1 MDVRVEIK
9 LNDGVPSAGRD
20 NILEALR
27 HELHEADPSATLTVA
42 PARLGGF
49 AAPDLHLLQLL
60 LHSAQNFD
68 SGSLA
73 AGTGAG
79 LGIGAGAKTI
89 GRMLKRLGAFARQL
103 AGPITLKM
111 GSTSVQLPADATP
124 KDVERLVRRLGM
136 KPPAKKPPK
145 SRRPKTKRST
155 RPRTKRSTKQT
166 ASGRARPPGDDNG
179 SI

>member
-9 LNDGVPSAGRD
+9 LNDGVSSAGRD
-20 NILEALR
+20 DILEALR
-27 HELHEADPSATLTVA
+27 QELHEADPSATLTFA

-49 AAPDLHLLQLL
+49 AAPDPHLLQLL
-60 LHSAQNFD
+60 LHSVQNFD

-89 GRMLKRLGAFARQL
+89 GRVLKRLATFAQHL

-111 GSTSVQLPADATP
+111 GSTLVQLPADATP

-136 KPPAKKPPK
+136 TSPAKTPPK
-145 SRRPKTKRST
+145 SRKPKTKRST
-155 RPRTKRSTKQT
+155 RAKRS
-166 ASGRARPPGDDNG
+166 
-179 SI
+179 